1 MCLDHL
7 DQTCFPHS
15 HLVFVEV
22 VYLVV
27 APVSDVVVVV
37 VVTVAADVVVDV
49 VAAVGDRSAVD
60 A

>member
-1 MCLDHL
+1 M
-7 DQTCFPHS
+7 CFPHS

-22 VYLVV
+22 VCVVV

-49 VAAVGDRSAVD
+49 VASVGDRSAVD

>member
-1 MCLDHL
+1 M
-7 DQTCFPHS
+7 
-15 HLVFVEV
+15 VFV
-22 VYLVV
+22 VV
-27 APVSDVVVVV
+27 APVSDVVVVVV